1 MREAKSLNSDD
12 DCAPQHT
19 SKSILEWLNILGVLE
34 LINAGLKK
42 IETTVAELGKSMN
55 SVTEELQ
62 KVKTDLDTK
71 ADKTTVEAMKDEKR
85 SRENNISEEAEEKD
99 CISFA

>member
-1 MREAKSLNSDD
+1 MTEAKSLSSDD
-12 DCAPQHT
+12 EYAPQHT

-55 SVTEELQ
+55 SVTEEL
-62 KVKTDLDTK
+62 
-71 ADKTTVEAMKDEKR
+71 
-85 SRENNISEEAEEKD
+85 
-99 CISFA
+99 